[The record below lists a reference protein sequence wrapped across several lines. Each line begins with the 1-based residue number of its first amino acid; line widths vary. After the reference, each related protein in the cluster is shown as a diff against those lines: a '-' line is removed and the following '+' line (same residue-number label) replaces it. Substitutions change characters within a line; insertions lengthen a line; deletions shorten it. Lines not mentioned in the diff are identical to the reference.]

1 MSNYDMQRGPCGTIW
16 VTLQPLIHETKQIL
30 ENSKTIN
37 TMSMDQEDR
46 KGIDFTIL
54 SLEAVYNFLKSLQ
67 VEQEVKEMIAE
78 ETEKARKKK

>member
-1 MSNYDMQRGPCGTIW
+1 MSNYEMQRGPCGTIW

-37 TMSMDQEDR
+37 TLNMDHDEKR
-46 KGIDFTIL
+46 GVDFTIL

-67 VEQEVKEMIAE
+67 QEQEVREMIAQQE
-78 ETEKARKKK
+78 EKE

>member
-1 MSNYDMQRGPCGTIW
+1 MSNYEMQRGPCGTIW

-37 TMSMDQEDR
+37 TLNMDHDEKR
-46 KGIDFTIL
+46 GVDFTIL

-67 VEQEVKEMIAE
+67 VEQEVKEMIAQQE
-78 ETEKARKKK
+78 EKE

>member
-1 MSNYDMQRGPCGTIW
+1 MQRGPCGTIW

-30 ENSKTIN
+30 ENSKTIK
-37 TMSMDQEDR
+37 TTGMDQDEI

-67 VEQEVKEMIAE
+67 AEQEVKEMIVQATAE
-78 ETEKARKKK
+78 QERKKK

>member
-1 MSNYDMQRGPCGTIW
+1 MSNYEMQRGPCGTIW

-30 ENSKTIN
+30 ENSKSIKT
-37 TMSMDQEDR
+37 TGMDHDEV

-67 VEQEVKEMIAE
+67 AEQEVKEMIAQQE
-78 ETEKARKKK
+78 EKE